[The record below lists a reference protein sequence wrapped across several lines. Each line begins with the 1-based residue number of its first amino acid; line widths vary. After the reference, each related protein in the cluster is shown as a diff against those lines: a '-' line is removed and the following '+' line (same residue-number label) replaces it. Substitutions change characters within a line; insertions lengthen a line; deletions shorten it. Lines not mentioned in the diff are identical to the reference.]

1 MSHHDHIVKQFCEPI
16 GEDSE
21 QYRIKQKILD
31 LQQIQDRKKD
41 EYERERALEGK
52 AQWPL
57 ILLWTLKE

>member
-21 QYRIKQKILD
+21 SYRIKKKILD

-41 EYERERALEGK
+41 EYERERAQPANQIER
-52 AQWPL
+52 
-57 ILLWTLKE
+57 LKEKLRGL